1 MTTPSWSPFGAPS
14 NWSWSIGAALPRPQR
29 RARRSSIISRGST
42 IASGSTARWATRLR
56 RPSNMPRTKPIAERR
71 RPSAGTKHMAA
82 NNSLA
87 AHLGGG
93 RGSQGGA
100 QQGTG
105 ARGEQY
111 LDGLARSHTI
121 AALELF
127 APDTFP
133 HTKSEHSKTKIIL
146 SECPFFRS
154 KPKGRRRTQ
163 G

>member
-1 MTTPSWSPFGAPS
+1 MPPSEHIAD
-14 NWSWSIGAALPRPQR
+14 PR
-29 RARRSSIISRGST
+29 RRSACCERLA
-42 IASGSTARWATRLR
+42 AS
-56 RPSNMPRTKPIAERR
+56 
-71 RPSAGTKHMAA
+71 
-82 NNSLA
+82 NSLA

-93 RGSQGGA
+93 RGSEGGA

-121 AALELF
+121 AALKLF
-127 APDTFP
+127 APAAVLNTQIRP
-133 HTKSEHSKTKIIL
+133 LETIKNTL

-154 KPKGRRRTQ
+154 TPSTGFGRGRF